1 VILTWP
7 WAVISTDEASRIGWL
22 TADQIVEHMDP
33 AHAVRVTD
41 ALSDGPVTRAHHG
54 IDVLA

>member
-1 VILTWP
+1 MTWP